1 MMQKEYGCQMRK
13 WRDGRKIQQDGG
25 IVIMMDH
32 IHITH
37 GNILESITIILIK
50 MVIWFTGWKKNK
62 WILVLSF

>member
-1 MMQKEYGCQMRK
+1 MQKEYGLKMRK
-13 WRDGRKIQQDGG
+13 CRYGRKIQQDGG

-50 MVIWFTGWKKNK
+50 MVIWLQDGKE
-62 WILVLSF
+62 